1 MTIDPIYTALIILVA
16 AAVTFGT
23 RLLAF
28 VVFGGRKG
36 GEPPKWVT
44 YLGQV
49 LPPAVIALLV
59 VYCLRNIDL
68 FSVSHGLPE
77 LLCVVVAALL
87 HLWKRNELLSIF
99 GSTILYMILVQ
110 LVFPS

>member
-1 MTIDPIYTALIILVA
+1 MNIDAFYTALIILVA

-28 VVFGGRKG
+28 VIFGGHTG

-49 LPPAVIALLV
+49 LPPAVIALLI
-59 VYCLRNIDL
+59 VYCLRSIDL
-68 FSVSHGLPE
+68 FSGTHSLPE
-77 LLCVVVAALL
+77 LLCVAVCVLL

-99 GSTILYMILVQ
+99 GSTILYMVLVQ
-110 LVFPS
+110 VVFQ

>member
-1 MTIDPIYTALIILVA
+1 MNQETLYAALVILVV
-16 AAVTFGT
+16 AAVTFAT
-23 RLLAF
+23 RLLPF
-28 VVFGGRKG
+28 LIFGGKKG
-36 GEPPKWVT
+36 GNPPQWVS
-44 YLGQV
+44 YLGRV

-68 FSVSHGLPE
+68 FSGSHGLPE
-77 LLCVVVAALL
+77 LLCVAVCALL

-110 LVFPS
+110 FVLKG

>member
-1 MTIDPIYTALIILVA
+1 MNIDAFYTALIILVA

-28 VVFGGRKG
+28 VIFGGRKG

-49 LPPAVIALLV
+49 LPPAVIALLI
-59 VYCLRNIDL
+59 VYCLR
-68 FSVSHGLPE
+68 SVSVTEYSWCLPE
-77 LLCVVVAALL
+77 LIAGAATVGI
-87 HLWKRNELLSIF
+87 HLWKRSMLLSIAA
-99 GSTILYMILVQ
+99 GTVIYMLLVQ
-110 LVFPS
+110 FVFV

>member
-1 MTIDPIYTALIILVA
+1 MNIDAFYTALIILVA

-28 VVFGGRKG
+28 VIFGGRKG

-49 LPPAVIALLV
+49 LSPAVIALLI
-59 VYCLRNIDL
+59 VYCLRSIDL
-68 FSVSHGLPE
+68 FSGTHGLPE
-77 LLCVVVAALL
+77 LLCVTVCALL

-99 GSTILYMILVQ
+99 GSTILYMVLVQ
-110 LVFPS
+110 VVFKV

>member
-1 MTIDPIYTALIILVA
+1 MNIDAFYTALIILVA

-28 VVFGGRKG
+28 VIFGGRKG

-49 LPPAVIALLV
+49 LPRPSSPCSSSTACAASTCSPAHTVCPSCSASP
-59 VYCLRNIDL
+59 CA
-68 FSVSHGLPE
+68 H
-77 LLCVVVAALL
+77 C
-87 HLWKRNELLSIF
+87 SIY
-99 GSTILYMILVQ
+99 GNAMSC
-110 LVFPS
+110 

>member
-59 VYCLRNIDL
+59 VYCLRNIGL
-68 FSVSHGLPE
+68 FSGSHGLPE